1 MSFLL
6 RYAPKY
12 GKLFFTSIFFLFVE
26 SLCDLL
32 QPTIMARIVDVGV
45 ANRDL
50 SVVVHLGGVML
61 LVTAVGALG
70 AVARNILSSHVAQ
83 SFGAD
88 LRLDL
93 FAKVQRLTLDELSR
107 FEPASLITRL
117 TNDVTQVQEFVYRL
131 MRIFVRAP
139 ILAVGAAAMAVY
151 LSPKLSTVLA
161 VVIPTAGVLVFLSL
175 QLGFSRFRRVQETLD
190 GINRALREY
199 LAGVRVVKAFNRIQ
213 YEQERF
219 TVVNREAAQAA
230 VKAERIMA
238 FFSPAII
245 LTVNCG
251 IVAVLWIGG
260 LGVRAGGMEL
270 GKIIAFVNYM
280 VQMLHA
286 LMRIFIVFARF
297 VRARA
302 SAERLNEIFQ
312 CTGSEGEHAGTFAG
326 KVRGEIEFRCVSF
339 AYPGSTGEPILK
351 DISFA
356 IDAGE
361 TLGIIGST
369 GSGKST
375 LVKLI
380 PKLYHPTEGIITIDQ
395 IDISRWDTGSL
406 RDQIGFVPQKS
417 LLFTGTILDNI
428 RWGWPEAS
436 LAEVREAAKAAQID
450 DFIMSLPDGYNS
462 LVGQRGVN
470 LSGGQKQ
477 RLAIARAI
485 VKQPAVLIL
494 DDSTSAL
501 DALTEARIWQSL
513 KEYTRGMTCVVISQ
527 RVTSIMSADKI
538 LVLEEGRMVG
548 FGTHE
553 ELLRSC
559 SVYQEMYWLQV
570 GKRGAV

>member
-326 KVRGEIEFRCVSF
+326 KVRGEIEFRGVSF

-395 IDISRWDTGSL
+395 IDISRWDAGSL

-428 RWGWPEAS
+428 RWGRPEAS

>member
-326 KVRGEIEFRCVSF
+326 KVRGEIEFRGVSF

-428 RWGWPEAS
+428 RWGRPEAS